1 MKLALHTVSYAGVWE
16 GQAVLPM
23 ERVFDKAAEFGYQG
37 IELVAKRPHASLLEM
52 DCDRRAEI
60 RARLQ
65 DRGLE
70 LACLAGYTDFC
81 AGADSP
87 GLPFR
92 ELHVVYVTE
101 LARLAS
107 DLGGNMVRVFTGYER
122 AQFPLRQQW
131 SWCVETLRLASRRA
145 AEFGVTLA
153 IQNHHD
159 LGVHHDSMHDL
170 IEDVGESNCRTAW
183 DAWAPALS
191 ELDLA
196 EGVRRLAPYIVHTTA
211 ADYVRRPRF
220 RYVTGLTNYAR
231 EQDIVR
237 AVPMGT
243 GCIDY
248 GTFLG
253 ALRDSGYE
261 GYVAYEM
268 CEVLEGG
275 GSEENL
281 DRCARIFVEWMRANG
296 FARS

>member
-16 GQAVLPM
+16 GQATLPM
-23 ERVFDKAAEFGYQG
+23 ERVIAKAAEFGYGG

-52 DCDRRAEI
+52 DRDRRAQI
-60 RARLQ
+60 RGLLR

-70 LACLAGYTDFC
+70 LACLAGYTDFA

-92 ELHVVYVTE
+92 DMHVVYVTE

-107 DLGGNMVRVFTGYER
+107 ELGGSMVRIFTAFERPQLGYR
-122 AQFPLRQQW
+122 PQW
-131 SWCVETLRLASRRA
+131 SLCVEVLRLASRRA

-159 LGVHHDSMHDL
+159 LAVHHESMRDL
-170 IEDVGESNCRTAW
+170 IEEVGEPNCRAAW
-183 DAWAPALS
+183 DAWAPALAGV
-191 ELDLA
+191 DLG
-196 EGVRRLAPYIVHTTA
+196 EGVRRLAPYIVHTTV

-231 EQDIVR
+231 EQDVVR

-248 GTFLG
+248 HAFLG
-253 ALRDSGYE
+253 ALRETGYE
-261 GYVAYEM
+261 GFVAYEM

-275 GSEENL
+275 GSEANL
-281 DRCARIFVEWMRANG
+281 DRCARVFVEWMRGNG
-296 FARS
+296 YC